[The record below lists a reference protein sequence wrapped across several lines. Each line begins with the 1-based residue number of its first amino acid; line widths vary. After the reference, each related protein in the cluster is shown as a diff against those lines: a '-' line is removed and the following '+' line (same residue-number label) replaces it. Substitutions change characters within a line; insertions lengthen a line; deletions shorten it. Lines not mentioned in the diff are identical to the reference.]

1 MSASTDL
8 TVKAR
13 DIIFQEMDPV
23 TQAAAQAGLLKVE
36 LGRKVAVLVSYDLGT
51 IVNSVLEA
59 SHLNETQQKQ
69 ELKKLVAYWNQPEL
83 GPTTLYDL
91 RNVAISFDREF
102 VKAQAESPMANGQ
115 YLSWGHFRE
124 LQKMPTDTPAGVK
137 AQMARLKQIRQHCMT
152 VNELELEGQ
161 GRRDSEIKRMGGRKP
176 SLPKT
181 PTAMLQK
188 IYTTVQLTDNYL
200 QAMSEPLGGIFLE
213 MPPQDVDA
221 QFVANIDSTL
231 ARMAEAQQH
240 ILETSQQLQKV
251 RTRAQSVLTKQS
263 SLKTV
268 AAKRSAEELEYDDIV
283 VKTPMVGK
291 MAQPIATT
299 ARKLP
304 KRATAEAAGQE

>member
-13 DIIFQEMDPV
+13 EIIFQEMDPV
-23 TQAAAQAGLLKVE
+23 TQAAAQEGLKKVE
-36 LGRKVAVLVSYDLGT
+36 SGRKIAVLVSYDLGT

-59 SHLNETQQKQ
+59 KHLNETQQRQ
-69 ELKKLVAYWNQPEL
+69 ELKKLAAYWNQPEL

-91 RNVAISFDREF
+91 RNVAIGFDRDF
-102 VKAQAESPMANGQ
+102 VKAQVESPMANGQ

-137 AQMARLKQIRQHCMT
+137 AQMARLKQIRHHCMT

-268 AAKRSAEELEYDDIV
+268 AAKRAADDLEYADIV
-283 VKTPMVGK
+283 VKTAMVGK
-291 MAQPIATT
+291 VSQPIATT

-304 KRATAEAAGQE
+304 KRATAGAAGKE

>member
-13 DIIFQEMDPV
+13 EIIFQEMDPV
-23 TQAAAQAGLLKVE
+23 TQAAAREGLQKVE
-36 LGRKVAVLVSYDLGT
+36 SGRKIAVLVSYDLGT

-59 SHLNETQQKQ
+59 THLNETQQRQ
-69 ELKKLVAYWNQPEL
+69 ELKKLAAYWNQPEL

-102 VKAQAESPMANGQ
+102 VKSQVESPMANGQ

-137 AQMARLKQIRQHCMT
+137 AQMARLKQIRHHCMT

-263 SLKTV
+263 SMKTV
-268 AAKRSAEELEYDDIV
+268 AAKRSAEELEYADSV
-283 VKTPMVGK
+283 VKTAMVGK
-291 MAQPIATT
+291 VSQPIAAT

-304 KRATAEAAGQE
+304 KRATAGKD

>member
-1 MSASTDL
+1 M
-8 TVKAR
+8 
-13 DIIFQEMDPV
+13 IFHEMDPV
-23 TQAAAQAGLLKVE
+23 TQAAALEGLKKVE
-36 LGRKVAVLVSYDLGT
+36 SGRKIAVLVSYDLGT

-59 SHLNETQQKQ
+59 EHLNETQQRQ
-69 ELKKLVAYWNQPEL
+69 ELKKLAAYWNQPEL
-83 GPTTLYDL
+83 GPTTMYDL

-102 VKAQAESPMANGQ
+102 IKAQVESPMANGQ

-213 MPPQDVDA
+213 MPPQDVDE
-221 QFVANIDSTL
+221 QFVTNIDNTL

-240 ILETSQQLQKV
+240 ILETSQRLQKV
-251 RTRAQSVLTKQS
+251 RTRAQSVLSKQGGI
-263 SLKTV
+263 KAV
-268 AAKRSAEELEYDDIV
+268 AAKRAAEDLEYADTV
-283 VKTPMVGK
+283 VKTAMVGK
-291 MAQPIATT
+291 LAQPIETP

-304 KRATAEAAGQE
+304 KRATVGK

>member
-13 DIIFQEMDPV
+13 EMIFHEMDPV
-23 TQAAAQAGLLKVE
+23 TQAAALEGLKKVE
-36 LGRKVAVLVSYDLGT
+36 SGRKIAVLVSYDLGT

-59 SHLNETQQKQ
+59 EHLNETQQRQ
-69 ELKKLVAYWNQPEL
+69 ELKKLAAYWNQPEL
-83 GPTTLYDL
+83 GPTTMYDL

-102 VKAQAESPMANGQ
+102 IKAQVESPMANGQ

-213 MPPQDVDA
+213 MPPQDVDE
-221 QFVANIDSTL
+221 QFVTNIDNTL

-240 ILETSQQLQKV
+240 ILETSQRLQKV
-251 RTRAQSVLTKQS
+251 RTRAQSVLSKQGGI
-263 SLKTV
+263 KAV
-268 AAKRSAEELEYDDIV
+268 AAKRAAEDLEYADTV
-283 VKTPMVGK
+283 VKTAMVGK
-291 MAQPIATT
+291 LAQPIETP

-304 KRATAEAAGQE
+304 KRATVGK